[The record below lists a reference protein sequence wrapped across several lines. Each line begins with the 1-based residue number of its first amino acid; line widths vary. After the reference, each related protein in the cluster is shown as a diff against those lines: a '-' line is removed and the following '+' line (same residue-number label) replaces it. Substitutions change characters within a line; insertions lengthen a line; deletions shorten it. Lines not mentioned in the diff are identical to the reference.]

1 MPVAA
6 QIGFTGNQCHASIH
20 ASSSVAHKGLKG
32 KIMPVVQK
40 GLTGK
45 PSSPDWPNR
54 LELFTASKEPP
65 TAVKMARAQKG

>member
-1 MPVAA
+1 MPVSMPVA
-6 QIGFTGNQCHASIH
+6 Q
-20 ASSSVAHKGLKG
+20 VAHKGLKG

-54 LELFTASKEPP
+54 LELFTASKKPP